1 MYAETQTAETT
12 IESVPT
18 PAPATAP
25 TITPVAHDMS
35 QFQGIIDA
43 VAKALV
49 PSIVKAIME
58 DDSFES
64 HIRELANDEAETEI
78 DRFMCN
84 NFDLWDHEDSIR
96 EIARGEVDEDRIR
109 EVIQD
114 MTFEVSVS

>member
-1 MYAETQTAETT
+1 MYDTIDAQATTQQPAQ
-12 IESVPT
+12 T
-18 PAPATAP
+18 PAPAP
-25 TITPVAHDMS
+25 TTTPVAHDMS

-43 VAKALV
+43 VAKAFI
-49 PSIVKAIME
+49 PAIIKAIKE

-64 HIRELANDEAETEI
+64 YLREVANDEAETEI
-78 DRFMCN
+78 DRYMCN
-84 NFDLWDHEDSIR
+84 SFDLWDHEDTVK

>member
-1 MYAETQTAETT
+1 MYTETSAVETT
-12 IESVPT
+12 VATPEPT
-18 PAPATAP
+18 PAPT
-25 TITPVAHDMS
+25 TTPVAHDMS

-64 HIRELANDEAETEI
+64 HIRTLANDEAETEI

-84 NFDLWDHEDSIR
+84 SFDLWDHEDTVR